1 MGNARWSGV
10 SVEEAAAAAGATPLG
25 KEGPDGAHW
34 LFSREELGRFVA
46 LVRGV
51 PNSGQ
56 IVPKM
61 LPPLPY

>member
-1 MGNARWSGV
+1 M

-34 LFSREELGRFVA
+34 LFSRGELEAFA
-46 LVRGV
+46 ELVR
-51 PNSGQ
+51 SGEGER
-56 IVPKM
+56 V